1 MRTLFNF
8 SAGPAMLPEDV
19 LRQADRELLDWHGT
33 GMSVME
39 MSHREKDYM
48 GIHAQAQ
55 ADLRALLA
63 ALIAKAEAE
72 KATLIIAYTHGQPA
86 QPTTFGHYLAAL
98 IEILLRDLARLE
110 AARQTVNLCSMG
122 AAAITTSGFA
132 TDRARVAEL
141 LGFAAPQENSYGC
154 IAAVDYITAPYAA
167 IELVFLHLGAL
178 HSGFAIPNR
187 L

>member
-63 ALIAKAEAE
+63 VPDDYRILFMAGG
-72 KATLIIAYTHGQPA
+72 ATLQ
-86 QPTTFGHYLAAL
+86 FAAL
-98 IEILLRDLARLE
+98 VMNLLPEGGSADYVDTGVWA
-110 AARQTVNLCSMG
+110 G
-122 AAAITTSGFA
+122 KAI
-132 TDRARVAEL
+132 
-141 LGFAAPQENSYGC
+141 
-154 IAAVDYITAPYAA
+154 
-167 IELVFLHLGAL
+167 
-178 HSGFAIPNR
+178 
-187 L
+187 

>member
-55 ADLRALLA
+55 ADLRELLA
-63 ALIAKAEAE
+63 VPDDYRILFMAGG
-72 KATLIIAYTHGQPA
+72 ATLQFAALVMNLLPEGGSVDYVDTGVWAGKAIQEADGWPVSASPPA
-86 QPTTFGHYLAAL
+86 ARPSATPACPPVPTGSSTPRPPTSTSAPTRPLAA
-98 IEILLRDLARLE
+98 
-110 AARQTVNLCSMG
+110 
-122 AAAITTSGFA
+122 
-132 TDRARVAEL
+132 
-141 LGFAAPQENSYGC
+141 
-154 IAAVDYITAPYAA
+154 
-167 IELVFLHLGAL
+167 
-178 HSGFAIPNR
+178 
-187 L
+187 